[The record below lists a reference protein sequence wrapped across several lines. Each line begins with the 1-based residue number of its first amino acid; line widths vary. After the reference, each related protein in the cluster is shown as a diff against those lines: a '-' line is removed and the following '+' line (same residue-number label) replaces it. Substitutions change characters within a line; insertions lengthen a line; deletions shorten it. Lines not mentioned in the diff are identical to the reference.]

1 MPITAGNTAAI
12 APLKNASNVNHNN
25 RTFSQVFAD
34 KKAAMSS
41 PAIPREVEVRAPL
54 TKVPAIIPPMGPTAS
69 TLKKVLNNMV
79 NNHEAALASIKEA
92 MSNNDQSP
100 EKLLNI
106 QFKTGAFFLREQ
118 MFCKTAELFT
128 NTLKNFTQ
136 MQV

>member
-1 MPITAGNTAAI
+1 MTVGNATSI
-12 APLKNASNVNHNN
+12 APIKNAPKLEHSHK
-25 RTFSQVFAD
+25 TFSQVLAQ
-34 KKAAMSS
+34 KKAPS
-41 PAIPREVEVRAPL
+41 PEALPAVAPASLQKVQAISA
-54 TKVPAIIPPMGPTAS
+54 PMGTTAS
-69 TLKKVLNNMV
+69 ALKKVLNNMV
-79 NNHEAALASIKEA
+79 NNHETALASIKEA

-100 EKLLNI
+100 EKLLTI

>member
-1 MPITAGNTAAI
+1 MPITAGNMAATSS
-12 APLKNASNVNHNN
+12 LKNVAHLNN
-25 RTFSQVFAD
+25 RFEMFSKILNE
-34 KKAAMSS
+34 KKVAL
-41 PAIPREVEVRAPL
+41 PTPNAPL
-54 TKVPAIIPPMGPTAS
+54 TKLPALVSPMGHTAS
-69 TLKKVLNNMV
+69 VFKKVLNNMV